1 MTTYDESTLAQFLR
15 MLPPPPRGWVE
26 AAQELPRARHELDEL
41 VARAEADVALRRELL
56 ADPKTALSAAGLE
69 PTPVLVAS
77 VRERL
82 IER

>member
-41 VARAEADVALRRELL
+41 VARAEADVALRRALL
-56 ADPKTALSAAGLE
+56 ADPKTALAAVGLE